1 MEMQEYPIT
10 VISSDSAS
18 PETVESGVLDWKNL
32 HKFSERLFTLLQ
44 NKNFFHLEVSLP
56 APARG
61 LWLPAAQAD
70 VLAAIFWLLCE
81 DEPQCLKAAGLIG
94 RPVFVIARTY
104 TARVVV
110 EMKSRK
116 LEIPL
121 GSAYRMSA
129 GGIHIELPEEG
140 TMRLVFLELTS
151 P

>member
-10 VISSDSAS
+10 GISSDSAH

-32 HKFSERLFTLLQ
+32 YTFSEHLYTLLQ
-44 NKNFFHLEVSLP
+44 NRNFFHLEVRLP

-61 LWLPAAQAD
+61 LWLPTAQAD

-81 DEPQCLKAAGLIG
+81 DEPQYLKAGPIG
-94 RPVFVIARTY
+94 RPVFVISRTY

-110 EMKSRK
+110 EMKSRQ

-121 GSAYRMSA
+121 GSAFRMSA
-129 GGIHIELPEEG
+129 GGIHIELREEG
-140 TMRLVFLELTS
+140 TMRLVFLEPTS